1 MNSHFFLASGNE
13 QHHPK
18 KSVARTTV
26 NACSQEI
33 NDNKKSAVGDS
44 DLRTYALKSAQE
56 GDYREAIALFSQLIH
71 RHPEHAIDYNNRGL
85 VYFQFGERQKALT
98 DYNTAIEL
106 NPNLASAYN
115 NRANYY
121 AACGEMEAAINDYD
135 NALDLNPS
143 YTRAWINR
151 AITLRDLGQYDEAVD
166 NLEVALLFEQ
176 FEGHILAERGRTHH
190 LSGDWNYAQADYRRA
205 LALLPLSHKHNDGA
219 GFRLRL
225 QVENWL
231 GELLCS

>member
-1 MNSHFFLASGNE
+1 MNSHSFLASSNE
-13 QHHPK
+13 HHPH
-18 KSVARTTV
+18 KSVTRTTI
-26 NACSQEI
+26 NACSQDI
-33 NDNKKSAVGDS
+33 NDSKKFVGDT
-44 DLRTYALKSAQE
+44 DLRSFALQSAQQ
-56 GDYREAIALFSQLIH
+56 GDYREAIALFTQLIH
-71 RHPEHAIDYNNRGL
+71 RHPENAIDYNNRGL
-85 VYFQFGERQKALT
+85 VYFQFGERQKALC

-121 AACGEMEAAINDYD
+121 AACGDLEAAIRDYD

-151 AITLRDLGQYDEAVD
+151 GITLRDLGQYDEAID

-176 FEGHILAERGRTHH
+176 YEGHILAERGRTHH

-205 LALLPLSHKHNDGA
+205 LALLPLSAKHSDGA
-219 GFRLRL
+219 GWRLRL

-231 GELLCS
+231 GELLCP